1 MFEMLLL
8 IWTDAGNF
16 SFSVAYVFVL
26 SFAEI
31 LTVNNEVLK

>member
-1 MFEMLLL
+1 MLKMLLV
-8 IWTDAGNF
+8 IWTDARKIF
-16 SFSVAYVFVL
+16 FSVAYVFVL